1 MKKNNIFSL
10 CLFIL
15 SIVVGIMT
23 VGTHHVIAA
32 TTGKISGIVTVDGT
46 EQPLANAKVTI
57 LGTSTT
63 TTTNDSGYYVITNIS
78 PAGYDVIVELA
89 GYRSKTV
96 QATKV
101 FAGLTTT
108 INFALEPSEVVEL
121 EGITVTAARPLI
133 KKDVT
138 QTTRI
143 IEADEIESM
152 PRDTVNGIL
161 QTQAGVAVRNASG
174 SVHVRGGRSMEI
186 KYLID
191 GIPVNDPMFSGL
203 GLQISTNAIE
213 QMEVIT
219 GGFNAEHGDAQSG
232 IINLI
237 TKAGTHK
244 FKGRFRYRV
253 GQWGEHHGDP
263 IYGPWF
269 DPDNDFQPVAL
280 EPFRGIFIGK
290 PYDYQTPYR
299 GDSVTVEELA
309 NREGDEQVIFTEILP
324 GVYAD
329 RTKNPEQP
337 VIDPETGEE
346 MVDEATGEVIM
357 ERQPFKDA
365 DGTIIDYENKKVIL
379 FDGYI
384 VDLEQYS
391 ELFNATKD
399 YNLSPSH
406 IGEFAL
412 SGPIMGNQLT
422 FSFASQFRRDE
433 SYLPND
439 DSGGYTLQGKLKYEV
454 TPDIKLL
461 ASGLYDEREVNYY
474 GGSLRFV
481 PNAIEVG
488 NRDGR
493 SLSLQLSHNI
503 NSGTFY
509 TLTYGQFRRSS
520 MSHQPDKL
528 WDPLNRTFKENAW
541 DPEIEIDPDIA
552 EQYPDKQTAIFMQ
565 NQREGRIRNPAQQ
578 AYNDTTYD
586 VAGDNNFWTTR
597 NSTTTIFK
605 GDFTSQVTENHQVQT
620 GIEISSNHL
629 YNLGTTNYGSSNLYV
644 EYYDVIPT
652 SISLYAQDKMEYE
665 GMIVNIGLRYDRYT
679 PDGGSP
685 KDPFNPL
692 VLNEDGTFLYTNSEG
707 AEADLLLSEPHVQ
720 HYISELKGSFDTLP
734 EVGLPIINKYEKA
747 STKQMIAPRLGISF
761 PITDR
766 AKFHFTYGHYY
777 QMPPADDLYEN
788 LNFDMRGAIRRRGN
802 PDLEPEK
809 TIAYEVGIIQQFTD
823 DLTVDITGF
832 TKDIDNLVSSVHVD
846 ITNDY
851 SYFINDIYGRVQ
863 GFELT
868 IRKWRTGN
876 SPVSG
881 MLSYT
886 YSVAKGKGSSR
897 NLGYL
902 TYYRQQPEVTESHP
916 LSWDQRHI
924 VSATLDIQLPFS
936 SAVNFVGRYASGLP
950 YTPNPRAPIKP
961 AINSKRYPA
970 TYNVDALVSKRS
982 RIGGITYTF
991 FADIRNIFNT
1001 QNLNNILDAVTYD
1014 RYGIPLTAQKHT
1026 SPASWSSPR
1035 LVMVGVSLDF

>member
-1 MKKNNIFSL
+1 MKVDNILKTSL
-10 CLFIL
+10 FFLCIVACITIV
-15 SIVVGIMT
+15 SIYSAD
-23 VGTHHVIAA
+23 AA
-32 TTGKISGIVTVDGT
+32 TIGKISGIVTAEAT
-46 EQPLANAKVTI
+46 KQPLANAKVTI
-57 LGTSTT
+57 VGTSTT
-63 TTTNDSGYYVITNIS
+63 ATTNDSGYYVMTNID
-78 PAGYDVIVELA
+78 PGGYDVQVEIT

-96 QATKV
+96 KATKV

-108 INFALEPSEVVEL
+108 INFALETAEVVEL
-121 EGITVTAARPLI
+121 EGVTVTATKPLI

-143 IEADEIESM
+143 IEADEIASM

-161 QTQAGVAVRNASG
+161 QTQAGVAVLNSTG
-174 SVHVRGGRSMEI
+174 SVHIRGGRSMEI

-191 GIPVNDPMFSGL
+191 GIPVNDPIGRGL
-203 GLQISTNAIE
+203 GLQISTNALE

-232 IINLI
+232 VINLI

-244 FKGRFRYRV
+244 FTGRIRYRV
-253 GQWGEHHGDP
+253 GQWGQHHGDP
-263 IYGPWF
+263 IYGPWL
-269 DPDNDFQPVAL
+269 DPDEGFRPVAL

-299 GDSVTVEELA
+299 GDSVTVAELA
-309 NREGDEQVIFTEILP
+309 NREGDDQVIFTEIVP

-329 RTKNPEQP
+329 RTENPLQD
-337 VIDPETGEE
+337 VIDPETDEPKVNEE
-346 MVDEATGEVIM
+346 TGEVIR

-365 DGTIIDYENKKVIL
+365 DGTVIDYEKKQVTL
-379 FDGYI
+379 LDGYI
-384 VDLEQYS
+384 VDLGQYS
-391 ELFNATKD
+391 GLFNGTKN
-399 YNLSPSH
+399 YKLSPSH
-406 IGEFAL
+406 IGELAL
-412 SGPIMGNQLT
+412 SGPIWGNRLT
-422 FSFASQFRRDE
+422 FSLASQLRRDE
-433 SYLPND
+433 SYLPNSG
-439 DSGGYTLQGKLKYEV
+439 SGGHTLQGKLKFEV
-454 TPDIKLL
+454 TPELKLT
-461 ASGLYDEREVNYY
+461 ASGLYDVREFNNY

-481 PNAIEVG
+481 PNAIEVD

-493 SLSLQLSHNI
+493 SLSVQLSHNI

-509 TLTYGQFRRSS
+509 TFTFGQFHRSFS
-520 MSHQPDKL
+520 SHQPGKV
-528 WDPLNRTFKENAW
+528 WDPLNKTFEENAY
-541 DPEIEIDPDIA
+541 DPDLSF
-552 EQYPDKQTAIFMQ
+552 EQ
-565 NQREGRIRNPAQQ
+565 NQEEGRIRNPAQQ

-597 NSTTTIFK
+597 NSTTSIFK
-605 GDFTSQVTENHQVQT
+605 GVFASQVTENHLFQT
-620 GIEISSNHL
+620 GIEFSTNDL
-629 YNLGTTNYGSSNLYV
+629 YNLGTTNYGSSNLYM
-644 EYYDVIPT
+644 EFYDVQPQ
-652 SISLYAQDKMEYE
+652 SLSMFVQDKMEYE
-665 GMIVNIGLRYDRYT
+665 GMIVNVGLRYDQYN
-679 PDGGSP
+679 PDGISP
-685 KDPFNPL
+685 MDPLDPL
-692 VLNEDGTFLYTNSEG
+692 ELNDDGTIKTIKHEIDEDGKIQLVTTSGEKVERGELPGYLTDIFESFER
-707 AEADLLLSEPHVQ
+707 EDK
-720 HYISELKGSFDTLP
+720 YIKS
-734 EVGLPIINKYEKA
+734 GLPIIKDPVKA
-747 STKQMIAPRLGISF
+747 SVKHMIAPRLGISY

-766 AKFHFTYGHYY
+766 TKLHFTYGHYY
-777 QMPPADDLYEN
+777 QIPRGDDLYEN
-788 LNFDMRGAIRRRGN
+788 LSFDMRGAIRRRGN

-809 TIAYEVGIIQQFTD
+809 TIAYEVGIAQQFTD

-832 TKDIDNLVSSVHVD
+832 TKDINNLVSSVHVD

-916 LSWDQRHI
+916 LAWDQRHI
-924 VSATLDIQLPFS
+924 VSAALDIQLPFA

-1001 QNLNNILDAVTYD
+1001 KNLDNLLDAVTYD
-1014 RYGIPLTAQKHT
+1014 RYGIPLTAQKHS

>member
-1 MKKNNIFSL
+1 MKKNYIFSL
-10 CLFIL
+10 CLFMLI
-15 SIVVGIMT
+15 IFVCIMT
-23 VGTHHVIAA
+23 VSTHDVSAA
-32 TTGKISGIVTVDGT
+32 TTGKISGIVTDEGT

-57 LGTSTT
+57 VGTSTT
-63 TTTNDSGYYVITNIS
+63 ATTNDSGYYVMTNIP
-78 PAGYDVIVELA
+78 PAGYDVIVEIT

-96 QATKV
+96 EATKV

-108 INFALEPSEVVEL
+108 INFALQPSEVVEL

-161 QTQAGVAVRNASG
+161 QTQAGVAVLNATG

-191 GIPVNDPMFSGL
+191 GIPVNDPIFSGL

-253 GQWGEHHGDP
+253 GQWGQHHGDP

-269 DPDNDFQPVAL
+269 DPDNDFRPVAL
-280 EPFRGIFIGK
+280 APFRGIFIGK

-299 GDSVTVEELA
+299 GDPVTVEELA
-309 NREGDEQVIFTEILP
+309 NREGDEKVIFTEILP

-329 RTKNPEQP
+329 RTENLLQP
-337 VIDPETGEE
+337 IIDPETGES

-365 DGTIIDYENKKVIL
+365 DGTVIDYENKKVIL

-412 SGPIMGNQLT
+412 SGPIMGNKLT

-439 DSGGYTLQGKLKYEV
+439 DSGGYTLQGKLKYEI
-454 TPDIKLL
+454 TPEIKLH
-461 ASGLYDEREVNYY
+461 ASGLYDEREINYY

-481 PNAIEVG
+481 PSAIEVG

-493 SLSLQLSHNI
+493 SLSAQLSHNI

-509 TLTYGQFRRSS
+509 TLTLGQFRRASS
-520 MSHQPDKL
+520 SHQPGKM
-528 WDPLNRTFKENAW
+528 WDPLNRTFAENAW
-541 DPEIEIDPDIA
+541 DPDIEIDPDIA
-552 EQYPDKQTAIFMQ
+552 EQYPDRQTAIFMQ

-586 VAGDNNFWTTR
+586 VAGDNNFWNTR

-605 GDFTSQVTENHQVQT
+605 GDFTSQVTENHQVQA
-620 GIEISSNHL
+620 GVEFSSNHL

-644 EYYDVIPT
+644 EYYDVVPT
-652 SISLYAQDKMEYE
+652 SLSLYAQDKMEYE
-665 GMIVNIGLRYDRYT
+665 GMIVNIGLRYDRYN

-685 KDPFNPL
+685 EDPLNPL
-692 VLNEDGTFLYTNSEG
+692 VLKEDGTILYTNSEG
-707 AEADLLLSEPHVQ
+707 PEADLFFLVPDVKK
-720 HYISELKGSFDTLP
+720 YINELQGSFDSLP
-734 EVGLPIINKYEKA
+734 AVGLPIINKWKKA
-747 STKQMIAPRLGISF
+747 STKHMIAPRLGISF
-761 PITDR
+761 PITER

-777 QMPPADDLYEN
+777 QVPRGDDLYEN

-832 TKDIDNLVSSVHVD
+832 TKDINNLVSSVHVD

-924 VSATLDIQLPFS
+924 VSAALDIQLPFA

-961 AINSKRYPA
+961 AVNSKRYPA

-982 RIGGITYTF
+982 RIGGVTYTF

-1001 QNLNNILDAVTYD
+1001 KNLDNILDAVTYD